1 MRRVFVAIFALLAS
15 AAHAETVKIPWKGD
29 YAHNGETV
37 WSAENKYHKSGLTKN
52 FMNGAPEENGLVQRD
67 GILLGDLRLLQQDR
81 PRSFVILMH
90 GCSGATDPAVK
101 RWAERFSKSFTGQG
115 FGVLILDSFSTRHVR
130 ATCGPPNYH
139 WGVRRAEDAY
149 SALEYLVDNKLAS
162 PDDVFL
168 VGRSNGALA
177 AIMATEDV
185 QIRNHQHRFAGSFA
199 ISPTCLG
206 LEKSVFA
213 SPIVIFAGDRDDAA
227 GDPKVCQSLNRPSGS
242 PVRVIEFK
250 GVTHGYEDEGAH
262 HVFNGWR
269 MEYNEK
275 AYQFTLATITAL
287 IKTKDFQRGLEFK

>member
-1 MRRVFVAIFALLAS
+1 MRKVFVAIFALLAS

-52 FMNGAPEENGLVQRD
+52 FMNGAPEENGVVQRD
-67 GILLGDLRLLQQDR
+67 GILLGDLRLPQLDR
-81 PRSFVILMH
+81 PRPFVILMH
-90 GCSGATDPAVK
+90 GCSGANDPAVR
-101 RWAERFSKSFTGQG
+101 RWAERLSKLFTAQG

-149 SALEYLVDNKLAS
+149 SALDYLVDNKLAS

-177 AIMATEDV
+177 AIMATEDFQV
-185 QIRNHQHRFAGSFA
+185 RNHQHRFAGSFA

-213 SPIVIFAGDRDDAA
+213 SPIVIFSGDRDDAA

-242 PVRVIEFK
+242 SVRVIEFK

-275 AYQFTLATITAL
+275 ADQFTLATITAL